1 MLGNFIKG
9 LVFGSVVG
17 AAGGLLAAPRS
28 GDETRQKLAA
38 ELEDA
43 AETTLELN
51 ASLNRFKEA
60 VATTKATAEE
70 TIPVLQS
77 AMKLD
82 LEAYKFQA
90 EPRIKQ
96 IKEQVA
102 VINQH
107 VEELSGDTASTNH
120 TETSDL

>member
-17 AAGGLLAAPRS
+17 AAGGLLTAPRS

-70 TIPVLQS
+70 TIPVVQS
-77 AMKLD
+77 ALQLD

-90 EPRIKQ
+90 EPRVKQ

-102 VINQH
+102 IINQRIENLS
-107 VEELSGDTASTNH
+107 EENEKS
-120 TETSDL
+120 SDL